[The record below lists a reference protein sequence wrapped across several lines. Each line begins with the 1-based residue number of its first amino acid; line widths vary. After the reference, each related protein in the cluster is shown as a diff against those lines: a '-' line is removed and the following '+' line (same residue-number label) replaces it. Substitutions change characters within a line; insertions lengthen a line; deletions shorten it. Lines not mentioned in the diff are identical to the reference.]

1 MPSIYQPAEDSF
13 LLLKVLE
20 KEIPKLLKKNQHL
33 QFLEIGSG
41 SGIILETVQKLG
53 IKREHIFSTDIN
65 QQAVIHCQNLGF
77 NCIYS
82 NLFEN
87 VSGKFNIVV
96 FNPPYLP
103 RNSKEPKNSQLA
115 TTGGPQGSEI
125 INEFLKQAENYLEKN
140 GRIFL
145 LTSSLTKNIN
155 WNNSHK
161 KLLGKKK
168 LFFEELFV
176 WELRK

>member
-1 MPSIYQPAEDSF
+1 MSSIYLPAEDSF

-20 KEIPKLLKKNQHL
+20 KEISKLIKKNQHP

-53 IKREHIFSTDIN
+53 VQREHIYGADIN
-65 QQAVIHCQNLGF
+65 QEAVKHCQSLGF

-87 VSGKFNIVV
+87 VEGKFDIIV

-103 RNSKEPKNSQLA
+103 KDSREPVDSRLA
-115 TTGGPQGSEI
+115 TTGGFSGSEI
-125 INEFLKQAENYLEKN
+125 INEFLKQAENYLKEN

-145 LTSSLTKNIN
+145 LTSSLTKKIN
-155 WNNSHK
+155 WKNYHK
-161 KLLGKKK
+161 KLLGNEK
-168 LFFEELFV
+168 LFFEELKV
-176 WELRK
+176 WELKI

>member
-1 MPSIYQPAEDSF
+1 MLSIYLPAEDSF
-13 LLLKVLE
+13 LLLKVLGQ
-20 KEIPKLLKKNQHL
+20 EISKLIKKNQHL

-41 SGIILETVQKLG
+41 SGIILETAKKLG
-53 IKREHIFSTDIN
+53 IKQEHIFGVDIN
-65 QQAVIHCQNLGF
+65 QEAVKHCQSLGF

-87 VSGKFNIVV
+87 VSGKFNIIV

-103 RNSKEPKNSQLA
+103 KDSGESADSQIA
-115 TTGGPQGSEI
+115 TTGGAEGSEI
-125 INEFLKQAENYLEKN
+125 INKFLKQAENYLEKD

-145 LTSSLTKNIN
+145 LTSSLTKNIHFKN
-155 WNNSHK
+155 YHK
-161 KLLGKKK
+161 KLLGKEK

-176 WELRK
+176 WELRI